1 MHAAA
6 PRKCKICKADAMPSR
21 PVCRTH
27 YREQLSS
34 IKAEKKRATDK
45 GPKKRRGPSVG
56 SKYKLEQTNREE
68 LDELFATRGPPSDY
82 DVEKDDIDVY
92 PDIDSDGN
100 LLSEGYE
107 NEEASSDDD
116 GGSRDGDYTIEDY
129 HDDAHFVFVLMRF
142 FAAMTFPPDNRLI
155 VNQVAFLQVVKGEID
170 FPTRFQKFSPYAEKL
185 YRRHIKRDRPSYSQT
200 THAWSISK
208 GICVNPDGDMRKE
221 FLSFAQKAGM
231 VDLDL
236 DDLEK
241 LSHEAQK
248 DLLQEALKKSRD
260 KYLAFTQ
267 FLRLF
272 GSPSAC
278 DPEDNLR
285 GSATLAELL
294 ALSDDDKHALIDR
307 YDENLGLKPLSPL
320 RREDQ
325 QQPVITAQSSSV
337 DASKMARLEQ
347 FDF

>member
-1 MHAAA
+1 MHAVA
-6 PRKCKICKADAMPSR
+6 PRKCKICNDDAMPSR

-27 YREQLSS
+27 YREQLSF
-34 IKAEKKRATDK
+34 IKAEKKRATDE
-45 GPKKRRGPSVG
+45 KRRGPPVG

-107 NEEASSDDD
+107 DEETSSGDD

-129 HDDAHFVFVLMRF
+129 HDDSHFVFVLMRF
-142 FAAMTFPPDNRLI
+142 FPAMTFPPDNRL
-155 VNQVAFLQVVKGEID
+155 VFNKVRFLQVVKGEID
-170 FPTRFQKFSPYAEKL
+170 FPTRFPKFSRSAEKV
-185 YRRHIKRDRPSYSQT
+185 YRRRIKMELPSYSQT

-208 GICVNPDGDMRKE
+208 GICLNPDGDMRKE

-241 LSHEAQK
+241 LSHEVQK

-260 KYLAFTQ
+260 KYFSWTQ
-267 FLRLF
+267 FLRLL
-272 GSPSAC
+272 GSPSDC

-294 ALSDDDKHALIDR
+294 ALSDDDKHALMHR
-307 YDENLGLKPLSPL
+307 YDENLGRKPLSPL

>member
-45 GPKKRRGPSVG
+45 GPKKRGGPPVG

-107 NEEASSDDD
+107 DEETSSDDD

-142 FAAMTFPPDNRLI
+142 FAAMTFPPDNRL
-155 VNQVAFLQVVKGEID
+155 VFNKVRFLQVVKGEID
-170 FPTRFQKFSPYAEKL
+170 FPTRFQKFSRYAEKQ
-185 YRRHIKRDRPSYSQT
+185 YRRRITMDLPSYSQT
-200 THAWSISK
+200 THAWCISK
-208 GICVNPDGDMRKE
+208 GICVNPDGDRRKE
-221 FLSFAQKAGM
+221 FLSFAQKAGL

>member
-1 MHAAA
+1 M
-6 PRKCKICKADAMPSR
+6 
-21 PVCRTH
+21 
-27 YREQLSS
+27 
-34 IKAEKKRATDK
+34 
-45 GPKKRRGPSVG
+45 
-56 SKYKLEQTNREE
+56 
-68 LDELFATRGPPSDY
+68 
-82 DVEKDDIDVY
+82 
-92 PDIDSDGN
+92 
-100 LLSEGYE
+100 LSEGYE
-107 NEEASSDDD
+107 NEETSSDDD

-155 VNQVAFLQVVKGEID
+155 VIQVAFLQVVKGEID

-185 YRRHIKRDRPSYSQT
+185 YRRHITRRPSPSYSQT